1 MHWSGQH
8 GAWHFGVYSVKSVVS
23 CQCPGSIKEGCNKLS
38 HGIRPLRPRDR
49 HKGKGGGGY
58 ITRPLTFL
66 LLILDRQRDFR
77 SPKKPKTSDFFGQ
90 GMHYHMGQI
99 PQVGENGQN
108 VALFLFFG
116 ALL

>member
-1 MHWSGQH
+1 M
-8 GAWHFGVYSVKSVVS
+8 YSVKSVVS

-66 LLILDRQRDFR
+66 LLILEIQRDFR